1 MDKDLI
7 ICRANFSLEFIP
19 FQGLPVSGDKL

>member
-7 ICRANFSLEFIP
+7 ICRANFLLAFIP
-19 FQGLPVSGDKL
+19 FQGLPVSGYKL